1 MTEILSFARSELM
14 GSLPQ
19 PIDWNALRSREST
32 AGEFLVPGLLPAGRQ
47 VSVYARAKEGKSLL
61 ALDIALNLATGGN
74 LFGEPNTTGS
84 MSVIYLDM
92 EMTEQDLLERLTD
105 FGYDQST
112 DLTYLHYFLLP
123 ELAPLNTVPGARA
136 LEHLVDLYEP
146 RLVIIDTLGRFVEG
160 DENSSDTIRGF
171 YKNTGVFLKKM
182 GVSLLRL
189 DHEGKD
195 SSNGSRGSSAKN
207 EDVDVV
213 WRLSRSS
220 GQVTLKRQFSR
231 VSWVPESVS
240 LKLSYSEET
249 LSHTLVDTAGPS
261 SATLDIV
268 ELLVRLEVP
277 TGSTLDRTTELL
289 KVAGYKKR
297 RQDISS
303 AIRYMKGAEK

>member
-1 MTEILSFARSELM
+1 
-14 GSLPQ
+14 
-19 PIDWNALRSREST
+19 
-32 AGEFLVPGLLPAGRQ
+32 
-47 VSVYARAKEGKSLL
+47 
-61 ALDIALNLATGGN
+61 
-74 LFGEPNTTGS
+74 
-84 MSVIYLDM
+84 
-92 EMTEQDLLERLTD
+92 
-105 FGYDQST
+105 
-112 DLTYLHYFLLP
+112 
-123 ELAPLNTVPGARA
+123 
-136 LEHLVDLYEP
+136 
-146 RLVIIDTLGRFVEG
+146 
-160 DENSSDTIRGF
+160 
-171 YKNTGVFLKKM
+171 
-182 GVSLLRL
+182 
-189 DHEGKD
+189 
-195 SSNGSRGSSAKN
+195 
-207 EDVDVV
+207 
-213 WRLSRSS
+213 LSRSS